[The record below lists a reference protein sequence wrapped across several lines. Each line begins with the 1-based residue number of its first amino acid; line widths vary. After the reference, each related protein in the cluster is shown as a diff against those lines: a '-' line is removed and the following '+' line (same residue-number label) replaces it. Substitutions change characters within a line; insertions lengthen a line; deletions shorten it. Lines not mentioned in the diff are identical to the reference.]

1 MSPTATNAS
10 GVYPEDTPGLVCL
23 PPMSDDLQLIWTRS
37 EQTDELDD
45 HPQLIH
51 TFSYFPYPTMP
62 EIALLCLRYGLQMEK
77 VKTWF
82 MVQRIRC
89 GISWSSEE
97 IEEARSRLLFNQD
110 QLHFKPLIAVAKKSN
125 VFRNLEK
132 SPVLSPKRD
141 DEQVILPH
149 SPCSSSEDLAP
160 NAKRPRLND
169 RTPDTPGQRTTELT
183 NELKKESSSYDP
195 TDTYRHCKPTT
206 DKSPEPKPVLRNPV
220 MHSSASHVFASD
232 EPEKNSPMSSSPID
246 EEACKILSSS
256 WSMDDCKGMQAHGS
270 NEFSG
275 GTLREDYYTRAIR
288 RQRKTKEQ
296 LAILKSFFLQCQWA
310 RREDYK
316 QLEEI
321 TGLPRSDI
329 IQWFGDT
336 RYALKH
342 GQLRWFRDSAL
353 ERPKWLDEPQH
364 LVHQNG
370 RPGEHNSGEYARV
383 ITLAPDLEAAESES
397 RPAVKVLLKSSEHSM
412 GGRPVIKLTE
422 PMSPCSG
429 NTMQQVPEIHANR
442 YATASG
448 SPKSAQNK
456 LKLTSPIMASSQSEP
471 SHQDRVLSASQKK
484 YDILDRYWCTHHCI
498 REEDLHSLISKS
510 GLSRKEVLDWLCDK
524 SKEPAEVEVCLD
536 EEEDEGEDMLAE
548 EEDEIVIIQ
557 D

>member
-23 PPMSDDLQLIWTRS
+23 PPISDDLQLIWTQA
-37 EQTDELDD
+37 ELTNELDD

-51 TFSYFPYPTMP
+51 TFSYFPYPTIP

-77 VKTWF
+77 VKAWF

-97 IEEARSRLLFNQD
+97 IEETRSRLLYNQD

-132 SPVLSPKRD
+132 PPVSSPKCD
-141 DEQVILPH
+141 AGQVILPH
-149 SPCSSSEDLAP
+149 SPCSSSGDAAP
-160 NAKRPRLND
+160 HAKKLRLND
-169 RTPDTPGQRTTELT
+169 TTPERHRQRTPELT
-183 NELKKESSSYDP
+183 NEQKRVSSSYDS
-195 TDTYRHCKPTT
+195 TDTYRHCKPATNM
-206 DKSPEPKPVLRNPV
+206 SPEPKQVPKNQVKHPAADEA
-220 MHSSASHVFASD
+220 SSVFSG
-232 EPEKNSPMSSSPID
+232 STD
-246 EEACKILSSS
+246 EETCKIFSSS
-256 WSMDDCKGMQAHGS
+256 WNIDDCKEMQAHGS
-270 NEFSG
+270 NEASG
-275 GTLREDYYTRAIR
+275 GVLKEDYYTRVIR

-316 QLEEI
+316 KLEEI

-342 GQLRWFRDSAL
+342 GQLRWFRDNAQ

-364 LVHQNG
+364 LVNQNG
-370 RPGEHNSGEYARV
+370 RPGEHTSGEHASV
-383 ITLAPDLEAAESES
+383 VTLAPDLGALESER

-412 GGRPVIKLTE
+412 GGKPVIKLTE
-422 PMSPCSG
+422 PVSPCSG
-429 NTMQQVPEIHANR
+429 KNQQKVPETHVNT
-442 YATASG
+442 YATTSG
-448 SPKSAQNK
+448 TPKSAHK
-456 LKLTSPIMASSQSEP
+456 LNSTSTIVTSVQSEP
-471 SHQDRVLSASQKK
+471 SHQDRILSDSPKK
-484 YDILDRYWCTHHCI
+484 YDVLDRYWCTHQRI
-498 REEDLHSLISKS
+498 QEEDIHLLIRKS
-510 GLSRKEVLDWLCDK
+510 GLSRKEVLDYFCHK

-536 EEEDEGEDMLAE
+536 EEEDELAE
-548 EEDEIVIIQ
+548 EEEEEVDEVVIIQ

>member
-23 PPMSDDLQLIWTRS
+23 PPISDDLQLIWTQA
-37 EQTDELDD
+37 ELTNELDD

-77 VKTWF
+77 VKAWF

-97 IEEARSRLLFNQD
+97 IEETRSRLLYNQD

-132 SPVLSPKRD
+132 PPVPSKRD
-141 DEQVILPH
+141 AGQAVLPR
-149 SPCSSSEDLAP
+149 SPCSSSGDVAP
-160 NAKRPRLND
+160 DAKKQRLND
-169 RTPDTPGQRTTELT
+169 MTHERHGQRTTALI
-183 NELKKESSSYDP
+183 NEEKKESSSWDS
-195 TDTYRHCKPTT
+195 DTYRHCNTAT
-206 DKSPEPKPVLRNPV
+206 DVSPEPRQILRNQVQHPA
-220 MHSSASHVFASD
+220 ASHMFAED
-232 EPEKNSPMSSSPID
+232 DTEMNSSVSSPPTD
-246 EEACKILSSS
+246 EEVRKVLSSS
-256 WSMDDCKGMQAHGS
+256 WGIDHCKELQAHGS
-270 NEFSG
+270 NESSG
-275 GTLREDYYTRAIR
+275 GILREDYYTRVIR

-316 QLEEI
+316 HLEEI

-342 GQLRWFRDSAL
+342 GQLRWFRDSTQ

-364 LVHQNG
+364 LVNQNG
-370 RPGEHNSGEYARV
+370 RPGEHSRV
-383 ITLAPDLEAAESES
+383 VTLSPDLGALEFES
-397 RPAVKVLLKSSEHSM
+397 RPAVKVLVKSSELSM
-412 GGRPVIKLTE
+412 SGRSVIKLMD

-429 NTMQQVPEIHANR
+429 KAMQNVAEIHANR
-442 YATASG
+442 YATTSG
-448 SPKSAQNK
+448 TPNSAHNK
-456 LKLTSPIMASSQSEP
+456 LISTSTIVVSSQSEL
-471 SHQDRVLSASQKK
+471 SHQDRILSASPKK
-484 YDILDRYWCTHHCI
+484 YDVLDKYWCTHHRLC
-498 REEDLHSLISKS
+498 EEDLHLLIRKS
-510 GLSRKEVLDWLCDK
+510 GLNRKEVLDWFCHK
-524 SKEPAEVEVCLD
+524 SIEPAEVEVCLD
-536 EEEDEGEDMLAE
+536 EEDDELVE

>member
-23 PPMSDDLQLIWTRS
+23 PPISDDLQLIWTQA
-37 EQTDELDD
+37 ELTNELDD

-97 IEEARSRLLFNQD
+97 IEEARSRLLYNQD
-110 QLHFKPLIAVAKKSN
+110 QLHFKPLISVAKKSN

-132 SPVLSPKRD
+132 PSASSQKCD
-141 DEQVILPH
+141 AGQVILPH
-149 SPCSSSEDLAP
+149 SPCSSSGDVAP
-160 NAKRPRLND
+160 HAKKLRLHD
-169 RTPDTPGQRTTELT
+169 KTPERHRQRTPELT
-183 NELKKESSSYDP
+183 NEHKRESSSYDSP
-195 TDTYRHCKPTT
+195 DTHRYYKTATDM
-206 DKSPEPKPVLRNPV
+206 SPEPKQVLKNQVKRPA
-220 MHSSASHVFASD
+220 ASHMIAADEAS
-232 EPEKNSPMSSSPID
+232 SVSSPPTD
-246 EEACKILSSS
+246 EETRKILSSS
-256 WSMDDCKGMQAHGS
+256 WTIDDCKEMQAHGS
-270 NEFSG
+270 NEASG
-275 GTLREDYYTRAIR
+275 GTLKEDYYTRVIR

-316 QLEEI
+316 NLEEI

-342 GQLRWFRDSAL
+342 GQLRWFRDSAQ

-364 LVHQNG
+364 LVNQNG
-370 RPGEHNSGEYARV
+370 RSGEHTSGEHASV
-383 ITLAPDLEAAESES
+383 VTLAPDLGTPESE
-397 RPAVKVLLKSSEHSM
+397 RKPAVKVLLKSSEHSM
-412 GGRPVIKLTE
+412 GGRPIITLTE
-422 PMSPCSG
+422 PESPCSG
-429 NTMQQVPEIHANR
+429 KSQQNVPEINSTT
-442 YATASG
+442 YATTSG
-448 SPKSAQNK
+448 TPKSAHN
-456 LKLTSPIMASSQSEP
+456 LKSSSTIVTSLQSEP
-471 SHQDRVLSASQKK
+471 SHQDRVLSASPSK
-484 YDILDRYWCTHHCI
+484 YDVLDKYWSTHERI
-498 REEDLHSLISKS
+498 SEEDLHLLIRKS
-510 GLSRKEVLDWLCDK
+510 GLSRKEVLDWFCHK
-524 SKEPAEVEVCLD
+524 SKEPAEVVVCLD
-536 EEEDEGEDMLAE
+536 EEEEELAD
-548 EEDEIVIIQ
+548 EEDEEDLVVIIQ

>member
-23 PPMSDDLQLIWTRS
+23 PPISDDLQLIWTQA
-37 EQTDELDD
+37 ELTNELDD

-51 TFSYFPYPTMP
+51 TFSYFPYPSMP

-97 IEEARSRLLFNQD
+97 IEEARSRLLYNQD
-110 QLHFKPLIAVAKKSN
+110 QLHFKPLISVAQKSN

-132 SPVLSPKRD
+132 PPASSPKC
-141 DEQVILPH
+141 EAGQVMLPH
-149 SPCSSSEDLAP
+149 SPCSSSGDVAP
-160 NAKRPRLND
+160 HAKKLRLND
-169 RTPDTPGQRTTELT
+169 TTPERNRQRTPELT
-183 NELKKESSSYDP
+183 NEHKRESSSYDS
-195 TDTYRHCKPTT
+195 DTYRHCKTAT
-206 DKSPEPKPVLRNPV
+206 DMSPEPKQLLKNQVKRTASNAFAADEA
-220 MHSSASHVFASD
+220 SSVFSSPTDD
-232 EPEKNSPMSSSPID
+232 EPFKIMSSSWAI
-246 EEACKILSSS
+246 
-256 WSMDDCKGMQAHGS
+256 DDCKEMQAHGS
-270 NEFSG
+270 NEASG
-275 GTLREDYYTRAIR
+275 GALKEDYYTRVIR

-316 QLEEI
+316 NLEEI

-342 GQLRWFRDSAL
+342 GQLRWFRDSAQ

-364 LVHQNG
+364 LVSQNG
-370 RPGEHNSGEYARV
+370 RHGEHTSGDHV
-383 ITLAPDLEAAESES
+383 SVVTLAPDLEALEIER

-412 GGRPVIKLTE
+412 GGRPIITLTE
-422 PMSPCSG
+422 PVSPSSG
-429 NTMQQVPEIHANR
+429 KNLQNVPEIHSNT
-442 YATASG
+442 YATTSG
-448 SPKSAQNK
+448 TPKSAHN
-456 LKLTSPIMASSQSEP
+456 LKSTSTIVTSLKSEP
-471 SHQDRVLSASQKK
+471 SHQDRILSASPTK
-484 YDILDRYWCTHHCI
+484 YDVLDRYWSTHERI
-498 REEDLHSLISKS
+498 QEEDIHLLIRKS
-510 GLSRKEVLDWLCDK
+510 GLSRKEVLDWFCHK
-524 SKEPAEVEVCLD
+524 SKEPAEVVVCLD
-536 EEEDEGEDMLAE
+536 EEEDELAE
-548 EEDEIVIIQ
+548 EEDEEDEIVIIQ